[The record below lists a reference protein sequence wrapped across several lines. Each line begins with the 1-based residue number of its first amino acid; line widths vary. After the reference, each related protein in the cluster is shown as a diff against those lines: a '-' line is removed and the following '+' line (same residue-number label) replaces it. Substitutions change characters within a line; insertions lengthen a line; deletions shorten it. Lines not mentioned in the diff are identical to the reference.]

1 MNLNNGDSQ
10 QNIQINYERHKTR
23 FSLIVTIVEVHT
35 LNLDICMS
43 LHDPVQIILHTVLKA
58 FKILKQDKMSCS
70 GFLGLLQS
78 ETTKPK

>member
-43 LHDPVQIILHTVLKA
+43 LHDPVQIISAHSFKSIQNIKA
-58 FKILKQDKMSCS
+58 GQNVMQWFSRA
-70 GFLGLLQS
+70 
-78 ETTKPK
+78 TTK